1 MHKVVVVVVDYQ
13 HIFVADRRGV
23 WKATGLICED
33 LAGCRE
39 ARDVYVVRPL
49 FREREGRWSFVFDGV
64 LGCSWLHF
72 CLGGVGGVLVW
83 STGRCVLYSQ
93 YALAPL
99 LQIEGGGPD
108 ELADD
113 LRPR

>member
-72 CLGGVGGVLVW
+72 CLGGVGWGACWFGRPGVASRIVKIP
-83 STGRCVLYSQ
+83 LYHCCRS
-93 YALAPL
+93 
-99 LQIEGGGPD
+99 GGGS
-108 ELADD
+108 
-113 LRPR
+113 